1 MPVTNPRCE
10 SNPMNDQARVLRG
23 LVDQQETDAIVVP
36 YAKSL
41 RARTIAITSG
51 KGGVGKSNLALN
63 MAIALRQS
71 GAEVCVLDANLGLG
85 NIDVLCHENSY
96 WNLSHMVS
104 GVRTL
109 AEICRVGPAGVRVIP
124 GAGGL
129 VDVADC
135 PERVQKKMLGQ
146 LVELEQSHDYLIIDT
161 GSGIDRRVRRFLE
174 SADVVLV
181 ITTPEP
187 TSIADSYATI
197 KALMSSPEIP
207 VLEAVVNQARSR
219 EEATRILERI
229 GETSRLF
236 LQTEVGAGGFIPY
249 DTAVP
254 EAVNLQTPFLLHA
267 PRCPASRAIEQLARR
282 IKNISRVKQSRGDF
296 FSRIWP
302 SRPREAAQAS

>member
-1 MPVTNPRCE
+1 
-10 SNPMNDQARVLRG
+10 MNDQARVLRG
-23 LVDQQETDAIVVP
+23 LVDRQEANSTVVP
-36 YAKSL
+36 RSGSL

-63 MAIALRQS
+63 TAIALRQS
-71 GAEVCVLDANLGLG
+71 GTEVCVLDANLGLG
-85 NIDVLCHENSY
+85 NIDVLCREYSY
-96 WNLSHMVS
+96 WNLSHVVS

-109 AEICRVGPAGVRVIP
+109 AEICRTGPAGVRIIP

-161 GSGIDRRVRRFLE
+161 GSGIDRRVRQFLE

-181 ITTPEP
+181 VTTPEP
-187 TSIADSYATI
+187 TSIADSYATV
-197 KALMSSPEIP
+197 KALSSSLEIP
-207 VLEAVVNQARSR
+207 VLEAVVNQGRNRDES
-219 EEATRILERI
+219 TRILERLS
-229 GETSRLF
+229 ETARMF
-236 LQTEVGAGGFIPY
+236 LQAEVGAGGFIPY
-249 DTAVP
+249 DAAVP
-254 EAVNLQTPFLLHA
+254 EAVALQTPFLLHA

-302 SRPREAAQAS
+302 SQPREMARVS